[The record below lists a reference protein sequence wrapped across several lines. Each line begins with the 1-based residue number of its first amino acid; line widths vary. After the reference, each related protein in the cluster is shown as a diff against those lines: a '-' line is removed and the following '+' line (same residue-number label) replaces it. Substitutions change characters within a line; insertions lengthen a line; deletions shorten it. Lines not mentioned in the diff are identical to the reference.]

1 MSMTEIIDSIEA
13 RKEALRLAIASL
25 ALEGERPSERVLNLL
40 NMLAEKKISFEEAH
54 NIVKDFD

>member
-1 MSMTEIIDSIEA
+1 MTEIIDSIEA